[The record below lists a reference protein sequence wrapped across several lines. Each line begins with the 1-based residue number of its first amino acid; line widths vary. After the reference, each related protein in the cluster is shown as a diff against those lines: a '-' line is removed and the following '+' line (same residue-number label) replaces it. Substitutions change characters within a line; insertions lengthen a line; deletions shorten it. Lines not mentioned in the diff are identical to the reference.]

1 MQNTILAAHCMR
13 RSVGIRV
20 MHVNAK
26 FLMQALPFW
35 KVSTKHNC
43 TALKERYEHLWYV
56 SNVNFFHGILLKT
69 KEVGVYISLS
79 TIFFICLAI
88 WLLRIWQDCSVS
100 HAAAVRNKNALIKE
114 AENVVLSMDHLSWT
128 EMTTGQQEVY
138 ECAIERL
145 RLLKSYKKNHAPDSF
160 PFLKEWPRWYDPK
173 KATINR

>member
-1 MQNTILAAHCMR
+1 MLALQSRH
-13 RSVGIRV
+13 SN
-20 MHVNAK
+20 HT
-26 FLMQALPFW
+26 
-35 KVSTKHNC
+35 VS
-43 TALKERYEHLWYV
+43 
-56 SNVNFFHGILLKT
+56 SGILLKT

-88 WLLRIWQDCSVS
+88 WILRIWQDCSVS

>member
-1 MQNTILAAHCMR
+1 MQNTILATHCMR
-13 RSVGIRV
+13 RSVGVRV

-88 WLLRIWQDCSVS
+88 WLLRIWQDCSIS

>member
-1 MQNTILAAHCMR
+1 M
-13 RSVGIRV
+13 
-20 MHVNAK
+20 
-26 FLMQALPFW
+26 
-35 KVSTKHNC
+35 
-43 TALKERYEHLWYV
+43 
-56 SNVNFFHGILLKT
+56 LKT

>member
-1 MQNTILAAHCMR
+1 MR
-13 RSVGIRV
+13 RSVGVRV

-88 WLLRIWQDCSVS
+88 WLLRIWQDCSIS

>member
-1 MQNTILAAHCMR
+1 M
-13 RSVGIRV
+13 
-20 MHVNAK
+20 
-26 FLMQALPFW
+26 
-35 KVSTKHNC
+35 
-43 TALKERYEHLWYV
+43 
-56 SNVNFFHGILLKT
+56 
-69 KEVGVYISLS
+69 SLS

-88 WLLRIWQDCSVS
+88 WILRIWQDCSVS

>member
-1 MQNTILAAHCMR
+1 MI
-13 RSVGIRV
+13 
-20 MHVNAK
+20 K
-26 FLMQALPFW
+26 FPTSYWIESQ
-35 KVSTKHNC
+35 KTHNK
-43 TALKERYEHLWYV
+43 TLSSGV
-56 SNVNFFHGILLKT
+56 LLKT

-160 PFLKEWPRWYDPK
+160 PFLKEWPRWYDTK